1 MDEQHA
7 ARRADRLAKELGLNS
22 DSPTTRQLLTHVD
35 LRVDA
40 FISAFRR
47 SGIRQEFPAEF
58 LEMTVEEALRRR
70 NSTVRKLLLDRRFA
84 K

>member
-1 MDEQHA
+1 MEEQHP
-7 ARRADRLAKELGLNS
+7 ARRVERLATELGLNS
-22 DSPTTRQLLTHVD
+22 DSPTTRQLLTHID
-35 LRVDA
+35 MRVDA

-47 SGIRQEFPAEF
+47 AGIRQEFPAEF

-70 NSTVRKLLLDRRFA
+70 DSTVRKLLLDRRFA

>member
-1 MDEQHA
+1 MEEQHP
-7 ARRADRLAKELGLNS
+7 ARRAERLATELGLNS

-35 LRVDA
+35 MRVDA

-47 SGIRQEFPAEF
+47 AGIRQEFPAEF
-58 LEMTVEEALRRR
+58 LEMTVEEALRQRD
-70 NSTVRKLLLDRRFA
+70 STVRKLLLDRRFA